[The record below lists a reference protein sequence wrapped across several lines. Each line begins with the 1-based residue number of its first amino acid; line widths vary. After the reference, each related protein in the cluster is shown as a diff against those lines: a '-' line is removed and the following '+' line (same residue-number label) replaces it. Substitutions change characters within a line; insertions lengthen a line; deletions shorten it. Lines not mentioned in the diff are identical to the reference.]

1 MERYQALLNQIN
13 STNGWP
19 SDERF
24 FIDVITKSTIKL
36 IDLCHDDLDNYHFI
50 GIFPLLRQIQ
60 ENCVVLLGLGTNTLS
75 SKEFVGGKTDPKR
88 IFKRIIN
95 DSNESQDKVEL
106 MSIYMKGIKDIL
118 NQYAH
123 TNLDGLMFLFMED
136 HQTYE
141 TMKFNKLV
149 VQFVIG
155 LVEILFI
162 PMVNHLYK
170 VKLEFH
176 SLNQIVHELKEI
188 GSLRYVSDKLPQ
200 GYKEFFNNSE
210 VLNGYFKNLK
220 GQFKDL
226 ILSYESILKQK
237 GPKTYG

>member
-13 STNGWP
+13 STYGWP

-36 IDLCHDDLDNYHFI
+36 IELCNEDLNGSRLI
-50 GIFPLLRQIQ
+50 RIFPLLRQIQ

-75 SKEFVGGKTDPKR
+75 SKEVTGGKTDPKK
-88 IFKRIIN
+88 IFKRIMN
-95 DSNESQDKVEL
+95 STNENQDKVKSL
-106 MSIYMKGIKDIL
+106 SIYMKGIKDIL

-123 TNLDGLMFLFMED
+123 TNLDGLMLLFMEE

-155 LVEILFI
+155 LVENLFI
-162 PMVNHLYK
+162 PMINHLYK
-170 VKLEFH
+170 VKLELP
-176 SLNQIVHELKEI
+176 SLNQIVHELKDLGGI
-188 GSLRYVSDKLPQ
+188 KYTANKLPD
-200 GYKEFFNNSE
+200 GYKDYLNQSE
-210 VLNGYFKNLK
+210 VLKGYFSSVIANFKQQIVSLK
-220 GQFKDL
+220 T
-226 ILSYESILKQK
+226 IIK
-237 GPKTYG
+237 GGEI